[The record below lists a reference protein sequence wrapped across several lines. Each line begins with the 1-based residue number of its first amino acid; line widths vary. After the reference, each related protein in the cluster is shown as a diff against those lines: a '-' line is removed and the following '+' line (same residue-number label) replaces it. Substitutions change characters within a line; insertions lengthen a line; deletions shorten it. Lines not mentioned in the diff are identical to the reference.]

1 MTFHPLGDSAILLK
15 FDQKIDPDINQ
26 KVVSVVNSL
35 TSNPIK
41 GVTGWIPAYCS
52 LMVSYDPMV
61 IHYDQLESQL
71 EEMSSAPSGPA
82 KAPREFNI
90 PVCYGGEFGVDLEEV
105 SKETSLSIKEII
117 DIHTS
122 TQFRVYMLGF
132 IPGFVYM
139 GSIPPELNCSRKTT
153 PRLKVPSRSVG
164 LAGQQTGIYPTEAP
178 GGWRIIGRTPVNI
191 IDLSQ
196 TNPFLFEAGD
206 SIRFNS
212 IDQDQYK
219 RMRADAKKGVIKWDL
234 LNA

>member
-212 IDQDQYK
+212 IDQDEYK

>member
-212 IDQDQYK
+212 IDQDEYK
-219 RMRADAKKGVIKWDL
+219 RMRVDAKEGVINWDL

>member
-178 GGWRIIGRTPVNI
+178 GGWQIIGRTPFNI

-212 IDQDQYK
+212 IDQDEYK
-219 RMRADAKKGVIKWDL
+219 RMRVDAKEGVINWDL

>member
-1 MTFHPLGDSAILLK
+1 MTFHPLGDSAILLN

-212 IDQDQYK
+212 IDQDEYK
-219 RMRADAKKGVIKWDL
+219 RMRVDAKEGVINWDL

>member
-178 GGWRIIGRTPVNI
+178 GGWQIIGRTPVNI

-212 IDQDQYK
+212 IDQDEYK
-219 RMRADAKKGVIKWDL
+219 RMRVDAKEGVINWDL